1 MHTPD
6 TESLAVLLEREESE
20 RDAIALA
27 ARQAQEHLVRM
38 NAQMAQFTQ
47 YRADYV
53 ARWQQQ
59 FHQSGGIEIVQCY
72 RSFMQRL
79 DLAMSHLEQQRGQ
92 AEVNLARQRHH
103 LVQAETRVAAI
114 RKLIQRRQQTYVL
127 AQQRREQKQADEV
140 AQRTAWLTRQAQ
152 VALG

>member
-1 MHTPD
+1 
-6 TESLAVLLEREESE
+6 
-20 RDAIALA
+20 
-27 ARQAQEHLVRM
+27 
-38 NAQMAQFTQ
+38 
-47 YRADYV
+47 
-53 ARWQQQ
+53 
-59 FHQSGGIEIVQCY
+59 
-72 RSFMQRL
+72 
-79 DLAMSHLEQQRGQ
+79 
-92 AEVNLARQRHH
+92 